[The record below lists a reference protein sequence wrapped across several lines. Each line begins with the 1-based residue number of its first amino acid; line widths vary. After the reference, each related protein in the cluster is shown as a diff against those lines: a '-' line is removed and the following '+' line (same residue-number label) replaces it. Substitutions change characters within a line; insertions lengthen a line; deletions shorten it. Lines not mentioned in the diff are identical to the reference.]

1 MPWFKVDDHFP
12 THRKVL
18 RLPRGQRR
26 LAAIGAWTMAG
37 AWCSANLTEGR
48 IPKDVLDDLG
58 IPAKAAADLVECGL
72 WKTAPGGYAMH
83 DFTSYNP
90 TREQVQRDR
99 EATAERQRR
108 ARERAREKRDG
119 AA

>member
-1 MPWFKVDDHFP
+1 MPWFRVDDHFP

-18 RLPRGQRR
+18 SLPRGARR
-26 LAAIGAWTMAG
+26 LTAVGAWTMAG

-48 IPKDVLDDLG
+48 IPSNVLDDLG
-58 IPAKAAADLVECGL
+58 ITTKVATDLVDCGL
-72 WKTAPGGYAMH
+72 WIRDGADYRMH

-90 TREQVQRDR
+90 TRDQVKRDR
-99 EATAERQRR
+99 KVAAERQRR
-108 ARERAREKRDG
+108 ARERAKERRDG